1 MSDSK
6 QPGHVGSVGTG
17 EPSSVDGAKPAE
29 RLRLTADALRWT
41 CDSGCFDFETTG
53 ELELQ
58 TDFVAQEHARD
69 ALEFGILTVARGQ
82 NVFVRGVRG
91 TGRRT
96 MVRRLLSTLARDH
109 ADEPEL
115 VDHCYV
121 HNFTRTD
128 RPRLITLPAGR
139 ARHFKR
145 AMRDFATYVEDDFS
159 KLLESEGVIAEKRR
173 VEEGLQ
179 KRLAELQEPL
189 EKELDQAG
197 FKLVTLQQG
206 PASQITIFPEVNGQP
221 MPPAQLQQLVQEG
234 KIASAY
240 LERYEEKIQEYSHG
254 LADLAHEVQKLQR
267 GAMSELRE
275 SIEGTARELVES
287 ALRPVREGFATE
299 AAGIYLDEV
308 ADDVVETRLQP
319 PDRLPSAAKRYG
331 VNVVQE
337 REAGAT
343 APVVEETTP
352 NLVNL
357 LGTVE
362 WSWHEGQPVAAD
374 YSGIRGGALL
384 SASGGFLILD
394 ATDLLAEPGAWKSLI
409 RTLRDG
415 KLEIVPPEITFFRP
429 VALAQP
435 EPIDVSVRVILIGD
449 ARTYALLD
457 TYDPDFADLF
467 KVLADFDHE
476 IDRSE
481 QTVRD
486 YARVIAQIAADDGL
500 LPIRREGVAALVEQG
515 ARVAS
520 RTDKLTARFGR
531 LADLVREASF
541 LAKRSGADSV
551 GEEHVRSAV
560 QRTKERASLPSRR
573 FQELIRRGTI
583 RIETQGEVVGQ
594 VNGLAVIGA
603 GPITYGFPARITATV
618 SAGRAGLIDIEGSSS
633 LSGSIHT
640 KGFHILGGL
649 LRHLLRLEH
658 PLAFSASLAFEQSYG
673 GIDGDSASGAETC
686 CLLSALTAVPLRQS
700 VAMTGAIDQHGHVQA
715 IGGVN
720 EKIEGFFDACH
731 HFGLTGDQGVIIPAS
746 NAGDLQLRVDVVE
759 ACEQGRFSVWAVET
773 IHQALEI
780 FTGRPAGQWS
790 ASGYPPE
797 SILGLA
803 VERAHEF
810 WLKSSAVPDRPDR
823 ESDDPPSR
831 SRGAGDDESPDSTS
845 S

>member
-1 MSDSK
+1 MA
-6 QPGHVGSVGTG
+6 GTG
-17 EPSSVDGAKPAE
+17 TDQARGLRDGATGPRPSEAC
-29 RLRLTADALRWT
+29 RLPPEALRWT

-53 ELELQ
+53 ELDLES
-58 TDFVAQEHARD
+58 DFVAQEHARE
-69 ALEFGILTVARGQ
+69 ALEFGILTVAKGQ

-96 MVRRLLSTLARDH
+96 MVRRLLRSLRRDNG
-109 ADEPEL
+109 DEREIL
-115 VDHCYV
+115 EHCRDHCYV
-121 HNFTRTD
+121 HNFSRTD
-128 RPRLITLPAGR
+128 RPRLITLPAGSAQR
-139 ARHFKR
+139 FKR
-145 AMRDFATYVEDDFS
+145 SMRDFVTYLEDDFS
-159 KLLESEGVIAEKRR
+159 KLLESEGVVAEKRG
-173 VEEGLQ
+173 VEERLQ

-221 MPPAQLQQLVQEG
+221 MPPAQVQQLVQEG

-240 LERYEEKIQEYSHG
+240 LERYEEKIQEYSRR
-254 LADLAHEVQKLQR
+254 LSDLALEVQKLQR
-267 GAMSELRE
+267 EAMTELRE
-275 SIEGTARELVES
+275 SIEGTARGLVES
-287 ALRPVREGFATE
+287 ALDPIRRDYESE
-299 AAGIYLDEV
+299 AVHAYLDEV
-308 ADDVVETRLQP
+308 IDDVIETRLQP
-319 PDRLPSAAKRYG
+319 PERLPSAAKRYG

-337 REAGAT
+337 REPGAQP
-343 APVVEETTP
+343 PVVEETTP
-352 NLVNL
+352 NLINL

-362 WSWHEGQPVAAD
+362 WSWHEGQPVSAD

-384 SASGGFLILD
+384 RANGGYLILD
-394 ATDLLAEPGAWKSLI
+394 ATDVLAEPGAWKSLV
-409 RTLRDG
+409 RTLRAG
-415 KLEIVPPEITFFRP
+415 KLEIVPPEVTFFRP

-435 EPIDVSVRVILIGD
+435 EPIEVSVRVILIGD

-457 TYDPDFADLF
+457 AYDPDFSDLF

-500 LPIRREGVAALVEQG
+500 LPIRREGVAALVEHG

-531 LADLVREASF
+531 LADLAREASF
-541 LAKRSGADSV
+541 VAKREGAETVD
-551 GEEHVRSAV
+551 GEHVRSAV
-560 QRTKERASLPSRR
+560 RRTKERASLPSRR
-573 FQELIRRGTI
+573 FQELIQRGTI
-583 RIETQGEVVGQ
+583 RIETSSSVVGQ

-603 GPITYGFPARITATV
+603 GPITYGFPARITATI

-649 LRHLLRLEH
+649 LRYLLHLEH

-686 CLLSALTAVPLRQS
+686 CLLSALTGVPLRQS
-700 VAMTGAIDQHGHVQA
+700 VAMTGAIDQHGHIQA

-720 EKIEGFFDACH
+720 EKIEGFFDACD
-731 HFGLTGDQGVIIPAS
+731 HFGLTGDQGVIIPQS
-746 NAGDLQLRVDVVE
+746 NAGDLQLRPDVVE
-759 ACEQGRFSVWAVET
+759 ACAEGSFSVWAVET
-773 IHQALEI
+773 IHEALAV
-780 FTGRPAGQWS
+780 FTGQEAGSWS
-790 ASGYPPE
+790 EDQGYPTGT
-797 SILGLA
+797 ILAQA
-803 VERAHEF
+803 VERAHQF
-810 WLKSSAVPDRPDR
+810 WEQSSAMPRRDQ
-823 ESDDPPSR
+823 DDE
-831 SRGAGDDESPDSTS
+831 RGAAESPDSR
-845 S
+845 